1 MADSTFERTGMKNM
15 NYGRAL
21 NARKQASGI
30 TLIELM
36 VVVAIIGIL
45 ASIAYPSYTQYLLR
59 ANRAEAKAILT
70 ETAQFMERHFT
81 TAGTYVGGAL
91 LSNVSPKGATGTAIK
106 YDISF
111 SVDPTATAFELQAAP
126 KGGQTKDKCGT
137 LTLSNTGVQGADG
150 KKNDP
155 IVVECW

>member
-1 MADSTFERTGMKNM
+1 MKNM

-70 ETAQFMERHFT
+70 ETAQFMERYFT
-81 TAGTYVGGAL
+81 TNGTYVGGKDPAL
-91 LSNVSPKGATGTAIK
+91 LLSEGASPKRATGSAIK
-106 YDISF
+106 YAISF
-111 SVDPTATAFELQAAP
+111 TADPTATAFVLQAVP
-126 KGGQTKDKCGT
+126 KGGQTGDKCKT
-137 LTLSNTGVQGADG
+137 LTLSNTGEQTAAGEKGTALA
-150 KKNDP
+150 
-155 IVVECW
+155 VECW